1 MDVAKVFL
9 GGALVGAAV
18 AASAVYIGKIITM
31 SIVAIVSISYLAKA
45 CYDIRVSQLKYEQER
60 IERAL
65 KQ

>member
-1 MDVAKVFL
+1 MDVAKVFAL
-9 GGALVGAAV
+9 GASVGLALAL
-18 AASAVYIGKIITM
+18 SAVYIGKIITM

-45 CYDIRVSQLKYEQER
+45 CYDIRVTQLKYEQER